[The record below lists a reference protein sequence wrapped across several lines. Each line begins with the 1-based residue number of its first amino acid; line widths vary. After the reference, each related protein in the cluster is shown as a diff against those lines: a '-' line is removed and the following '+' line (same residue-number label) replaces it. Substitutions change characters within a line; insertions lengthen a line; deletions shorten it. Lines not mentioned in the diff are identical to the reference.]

1 MNSSPCYLNALGMLC
16 SSGDSTAEVKRG
28 LLSGQT
34 NLTAS
39 DAFSAG
45 QILQLGLYQG
55 DLPPVP
61 LPDKKWHSRNN
72 QFALAALN
80 QIGSEVADAI
90 DHFGALRV
98 GVIIG
103 TSTSGV
109 AEAEFAIKQWVRGGE
124 VPPGYDY
131 GLQEP
136 GATAQFVASVLEIKG
151 PTFGI
156 STACSSG
163 AKALASARRLIR
175 AGICDAVIAGG
186 VDTLCQL
193 TVSGFS
199 SLEAVS
205 ESRCNPFSK
214 NRKGINIGEGAALF
228 LVTSEERG
236 VELSGVGE
244 GSDAYH
250 ISAPEPSGAG
260 AVRCMTRA
268 LDDGSVA
275 ATEVGYVN
283 LHGTA
288 TALNDQ
294 MESLAMQQVFGLDT
308 LCSSTKP
315 FTGHT
320 LGAAGA
326 IEAGICWLTLEAGD
340 SELLPVHVWD
350 GIRDPELPYINLVS
364 PGSRLQSPLR
374 YVLSNT
380 FAFGGS
386 NISILLGRIH

>member
-1 MNSSPCYLNALGMLC
+1 MNSSSCYLNALGMLC
-16 SSGDSTAEVKRG
+16 SAGDSVSAVKQN
-28 LLSGQT
+28 LQSGQA
-34 NLTAS
+34 NLIMS

-45 QILQLGLYQG
+45 QLLPLGLYQG
-55 DLPPVP
+55 DLPSIP
-61 LPDKKWHSRNN
+61 LDDKKWHSRNN

-80 QIGSEVADAI
+80 QIESEVAGAI
-90 DHFGALRV
+90 DRYGALRV

-103 TSTSGV
+103 TSTSGI
-109 AEAEFAIKQWVRGGE
+109 AEGEAAIQQWVRSGE
-124 VPPGYDY
+124 VSDDYDY
-131 GLQEP
+131 GMQEM
-136 GATAQFVASVLEIKG
+136 GATAQFIASLLDIKG
-151 PTFGI
+151 PVYGI

-163 AKALASARRLIR
+163 AKALAAARRLIR
-175 AGICDAVIAGG
+175 AGLCDAVIAGG

-193 TVSGFS
+193 TVRGFS

-205 ESRCNPFSK
+205 ASRSNPFSK

-228 LVTSEERG
+228 LVTSEVRG
-236 VELSGVGE
+236 IEISGVGE

-260 AVRCMTRA
+260 AVRCMTKA
-268 LDDGSVA
+268 LNDAGVVA
-275 ATEVGYVN
+275 SEVDYVN

-288 TALNDQ
+288 TTLNDQ
-294 MESLAMQQVFGLDT
+294 MESRAMKEVFGLDV

-326 IEAGICWLTLEAGD
+326 IEAGICWLTLQASDGEF
-340 SELLPVHVWD
+340 LPVHIWD
-350 GIRDPELPYINLVS
+350 GVRDPELPSINLVS
-364 PGSRLQSPLR
+364 ADSRLDKPLN

-380 FAFGGS
+380 FAFGGN
-386 NISILLGRIH
+386 NISLLLGRIQ